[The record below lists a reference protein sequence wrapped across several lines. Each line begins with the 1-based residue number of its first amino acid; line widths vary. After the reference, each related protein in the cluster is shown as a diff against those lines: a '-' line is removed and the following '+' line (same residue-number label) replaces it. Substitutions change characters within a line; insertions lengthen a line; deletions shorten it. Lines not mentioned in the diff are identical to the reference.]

1 MSHLARDRLPVIV
14 DRTGDR
20 SILLRLGFNLL
31 SDFLAFEFDIDVDW
45 GREEVRRHPE
55 YDTSVDG
62 QVGPTRGSVSSHT
75 SLGVS
80 LPRVNVTCNTVLYA
94 SYTLWSEIA
103 EILLLYTF
111 EDF

>member
-1 MSHLARDRLPVIV
+1 MPHLARNRLPVIV

-20 SILLRLGFNLL
+20 SIFLRLGFNLL

-75 SLGVS
+75 SLG
-80 LPRVNVTCNTVLYA
+80 LAFRFPA
-94 SYTLWSEIA
+94 SMSRATRYCMLRRELHLMVGNS
-103 EILLLYTF
+103 
-111 EDF
+111 

>member
-1 MSHLARDRLPVIV
+1 MPHLARNRLPVIV

-20 SILLRLGFNLL
+20 SIFLRLGFNLL

-80 LPRVNVTCNTVLYA
+80 LPRVNVTCNTGA
-94 SYTLWSEIA
+94 EIA
-103 EILLLYTF
+103 MSLHFRRFLT
-111 EDF
+111 